1 MYDNAL
7 KNPKNIRQLFEKLEE
22 IRIPA
27 YQRAY
32 SWEQKN
38 CEQFFE
44 DLMEQNGKS
53 YYLGQLLFE
62 KDGSKFFII
71 DGQQRLTT
79 TLLFLSALN
88 KVKSARGEETA
99 SIKDTYLTDVFRT
112 IEDDQVIFK
121 KVTQK
126 HLISKID
133 NTETLSQKRI
143 VDAFVLFETKLDDLD
158 NDRLSQLQHSLETA
172 VINTFY
178 ISSKVEATQV
188 FEYQNNRGKSL
199 STFEIIK
206 AYLMHQ
212 LYIHSPDN
220 AQANNA
226 VKDIQNNIS
235 KVYRYIE
242 CVEGY
247 FSESELLNNYC
258 LLFYG
263 IQGTTEDVKKQL
275 EKQSDRVNW
284 IQLFFENFVE
294 LTHSAKS
301 IVTNKDDSTL
311 ANLFL
316 LGNAANWKIIALALY
331 YKGENSGDKYRNILK
346 LLEILC
352 FKLKL
357 GDYRTDRLPTFAR
370 NYFNRLKDYNFNSLY
385 IEIKQATEVGFNW
398 YWNDNDKFR
407 NIINNYF
414 DSDKM
419 HYSGNRIK
427 FVLWQY
433 ENHLRS
439 QSRSGLLMDKVLF
452 DQYTIEHI
460 NPQNPKHKEHSEL
473 FKKDYLH
480 LSGNLAL
487 LTRSQNSQ
495 FTNKSF
501 EDKRD
506 LFQNTALISYTEIR
520 NNSQWEENEIL
531 NRHEKISNFAK
542 VYFDTSK
549 I

>member
-1 MYDNAL
+1 MYNNAL
-7 KNPKNIRQLFEKLEE
+7 ENPRTIRQLFQNLEE

-32 SWEQKN
+32 SWEQKH

-62 KDGSKFFII
+62 KDESKFFII

-79 TLLFLSALN
+79 TLLFLSALS
-88 KVKSARGEETA
+88 KVKSLRDEDITT
-99 SIKDTYLTDVFRT
+99 IKDTYLTDVFRT

-126 HLISKID
+126 HLVSKID

-143 VDAFVLFETKLDDLD
+143 IDAFVLFETKLNIL
-158 NDRLSQLQHSLETA
+158 NTDRLSQLQYSLETA

-178 ISSKVEATQV
+178 ISSKVEATQL

-212 LYIHSPDN
+212 LYIYSPDDN
-220 AQANNA
+220 EANNA

-235 KVYRYIE
+235 KIYRYIE
-242 CVEGY
+242 SVEGY

-263 IQGTTEDVKKQL
+263 IQGTTEDIKKQL
-275 EKQSDRVNW
+275 SKQAERVAW

-294 LTHSAKS
+294 FTHSAKS
-301 IVTNKDDSTL
+301 IVANKDDNTL

-316 LGNAANWKIIALALY
+316 LGNAANWKIITLALY
-331 YKGENSGDKYRNILK
+331 YKGDNSGDKYRDILK
-346 LLEILC
+346 LLEVLC

-370 NYFNRLKDYNFNSLY
+370 HYFKDINDYKLDSLY
-385 IEIKQATEVGFNW
+385 DEIKQAAEVGFKW
-398 YWNDNDKFR
+398 YWNDNDRFK
-407 NIINNYF
+407 NIIDNYF
-414 DSDKM
+414 DNNKM

-439 QSRSGLLMDKVLF
+439 QNRSGPLIDKALF
-452 DQYTIEHI
+452 DDYTIEHI
-460 NPQNPKHKEHSEL
+460 NPQNPRQKEHSEL
-473 FKKDYLH
+473 FKENYLH

-487 LTRSQNSQ
+487 LTKSQNSQ

-506 LFQNTALISYTEIR
+506 LFQNTALTSYTEIR
-520 NNSQWEENEIL
+520 NNSQWEESEIL
-531 NRHEKISNFAK
+531 NRHENISNFAK
-542 VYFDTSK
+542 AYFDISK
-549 I
+549 L

>member
-1 MYDNAL
+1 MHDNTL
-7 KNPKNIRQLFEKLEE
+7 ENPRNIKQLFKKINE

-32 SWEQKN
+32 SWEKKH

-44 DLMEQNGKS
+44 DLIQQNGKS

-62 KDGSKFFII
+62 KDESTFFII

-88 KVKSARGEETA
+88 KIRLLRGEENTY
-99 SIKDTYLTDVFRT
+99 IKDTYLTNVFRT

-121 KVTQK
+121 GLTQK
-126 HLISKID
+126 YLMFEVD
-133 NTETLSQKRI
+133 TADTLSQKRI
-143 VDAFVLFETKLDDLD
+143 INAFILFENKLNDLD
-158 NDRLSQLQHSLETA
+158 HDRLLKLQYSLETA
-172 VINTFY
+172 FVNISY
-178 ISSKVEATQV
+178 ISSKVEATQI

-199 STFEIIK
+199 STFEILK

-212 LYIHSPDN
+212 LYIHSTDN
-220 AQANNA
+220 NEANDA

-235 KVYRYIE
+235 KIYRY
-242 CVEGY
+242 VEY
-247 FSESELLNNYC
+247 VEDHFSESELLNNYC

-263 IQGTTEDVKKQL
+263 IQGTTEDVKKLL
-275 EKQSDRVNW
+275 EKQGDKIAW
-284 IQLFFENFVE
+284 IQLFFENFVG

-301 IVTNKDDSTL
+301 IVINKKDSTL
-311 ANLFL
+311 FSLFL
-316 LGNAANWKIIALALY
+316 LGNTANWKIVALALY
-331 YKGENSGDKYRNILK
+331 YKGENSDGKYQDILK

-357 GDYRTDRLPTFAR
+357 GDYRTDKLPTFAR
-370 NYFNRLKDYNFNSLY
+370 YYFDRSNNYNLNSLY
-385 IEIKQATEVGFNW
+385 AEIKNATEVGFKW
-398 YWNDNDKFR
+398 YWNDDDRFK

-414 DSDKM
+414 DNSKM

-433 ENHLRS
+433 ENHLRLKN
-439 QSRSGLLMDKVLF
+439 RSGLLMDKALF
-452 DQYTIEHI
+452 DNYTIEHI
-460 NPQNPKHKEHSEL
+460 NPQNPKKKEHSES
-473 FKKDYLH
+473 FRKDYLH

-487 LTRSQNSQ
+487 LTKSQNSQ

-506 LFQNTALISYTEIR
+506 LFQNTALNSYTEIR
-520 NNSQWEENEIL
+520 NNAQWEENEIL
-531 NRHEKISNFAK
+531 DRHGKISNFAK
-542 VYFDTSK
+542 NYFDTSRL
-549 I
+549 

>member
-7 KNPKNIRQLFEKLEE
+7 ENPRTIRQLFQNLKE

-32 SWEQKN
+32 SWEQKH

-79 TLLFLSALN
+79 TLLFLSGLN
-88 KVKSARGEETA
+88 KVKFSRNEDTTT
-99 SIKDTYLTDVFRT
+99 IKDTYLTDVFRT

-126 HLISKID
+126 HLISKTD

-143 VDAFVLFETKLDDLD
+143 IDAFVFFENKLI
-158 NDRLSQLQHSLETA
+158 NLSTDTLLQLQCSLETA

-178 ISSKVEATQV
+178 ISSKVEATQL

-212 LYIHSPDN
+212 LYIHSSN
-220 AQANNA
+220 NEEANNA

-235 KVYRYIE
+235 KIYRYIE
-242 CVEGY
+242 SVEGF

-275 EKQSDRVNW
+275 AKQADRVTW

-294 LTHSAKS
+294 LAHSAKS

-316 LGNAANWKIIALALY
+316 IGNTGNWKIIALALY
-331 YKGENSGDKYRNILK
+331 YKGENSGDKYRDILK
-346 LLEILC
+346 LLEVLC

-370 NYFNRLKDYNFNSLY
+370 HYFNKVNDYDLNSLY
-385 IEIKQATEVGFNW
+385 KEIKNATEVGFKW
-398 YWNDNDKFR
+398 YWNDDDRFK

-414 DSDKM
+414 DKNKM
-419 HYSGNRIK
+419 HYSGNKIK

-439 QSRSGLLMDKVLF
+439 KNRSGSLIDKALF
-452 DQYTIEHI
+452 DDYTIEHI
-460 NPQNPKHKEHSEL
+460 NPQNPKQKEHSEL
-473 FKKDYLH
+473 FNKNYLH
-480 LSGNLAL
+480 LLGNLAL
-487 LTRSQNSQ
+487 LTKSQNSQ

-506 LFQNTALISYTEIR
+506 LFQNTALTSYTEIR
-520 NNSQWEENEIL
+520 NNSQWEESEIL

-542 VYFDTSK
+542 VYFDTSRL
-549 I
+549 

>member
-7 KNPKNIRQLFEKLEE
+7 ENPRNIKQLFKKLKE

-32 SWEQKN
+32 SWEQKH

-62 KDGSKFFII
+62 KDESKFFII

-79 TLLFLSALN
+79 TLIFLSALT
-88 KVKSARGEETA
+88 KVKSSRGEETTH
-99 SIKDTYLTDVFRT
+99 IKNTYLTDVFRT
-112 IEDDQVIFK
+112 IEDDQTIFK

-126 HLISKID
+126 HLVSKID
-133 NTETLSQKRI
+133 AAETLSQKRI
-143 VDAFVLFETKLDDLD
+143 INAFILFENKLDNL
-158 NDRLSQLQHSLETA
+158 NIDRLSQLQHSLETA

-178 ISSKVEATQV
+178 ISSKVEATQI

-199 STFEIIK
+199 STFEILK

-212 LYIHSPDN
+212 LYIHSIDN
-220 AQANNA
+220 NQANNL

-235 KVYRYIE
+235 KIYRHIE
-242 CVEGY
+242 YVEGH

-263 IQGTTEDVKKQL
+263 IQGTTEEIKKQL
-275 EKQSDRVNW
+275 DKQSDRVSW

-301 IVTNKDDSTL
+301 IISNKNDSTL

-316 LGNAANWKIIALALY
+316 LGNSANWKIVALALY
-331 YKGENSGDKYRNILK
+331 YKGHNSGDKYRGILK

-370 NYFNRLKDYNFNSLY
+370 HYFNKLNDYNLNSLY
-385 IEIKQATEVGFNW
+385 IEIKNATEVGFKW
-398 YWNDNDKFR
+398 YWNDNDRFK

-414 DSDKM
+414 DSNKM

-427 FVLWQY
+427 FILWQY

-439 QSRSGLLMDKVLF
+439 QNRSGSLIDKALF
-452 DQYTIEHI
+452 DTYTIEHI
-460 NPQNPKHKEHSEL
+460 NPQNPKKKEHSEL
-473 FKKDYLH
+473 FKKNYLH

-487 LTRSQNSQ
+487 LTKSQNSQ

-501 EDKRD
+501 NDKRD

-520 NNSQWEENEIL
+520 NNSQWEEDEIL

-549 I
+549 L